1 MDATPHPENLRGKRY
16 IAYARCATKQ
26 GSTQSMRRQLR
37 LIREFGDRHKM
48 CCVAESRNP
57 GIDGYTLALR
67 PDLYRLLIRKCDQDD
82 FDVVVMEDFSRFS
95 RAEPT
100 RVERLEALFA
110 ACGVQIVYVASWPAD
125 GAARPRQLARP
136 RRKLSVGS
144 SGTALLPDP
153 AQRARTR

>member
-1 MDATPHPENLRGKRY
+1 MDAIFNSKALRGKRY

-48 CCVAESRNP
+48 RCVAESRNP

-82 FDVVVMEDFSRFS
+82 YDVLVMEDLSRLS
-95 RAEPT
+95 RAEPP
-100 RVERLEALFA
+100 RIERLQALFTV
-110 ACGVQIVYVASWPAD
+110 CGVQIVYVASWQVD
-125 GAARPRQLARP
+125 GAARPRRLARP
-136 RRKLSVGS
+136 QRKVRSGS
-144 SGTALLPDP
+144 SGGGLLPAQ